1 MNNFQANIFDR
12 ETIIAIFEK
21 KYQHKTI
28 KIMKETIGEYI
39 RRPRNESGLTLSQL
53 KAGFFSDIIAKK
65 NTRIVAI
72 ATL

>member
-1 MNNFQANIFDR
+1 
-12 ETIIAIFEK
+12 
-21 KYQHKTI
+21 
-28 KIMKETIGEYI
+28 MKETIGEYI